1 MPDGPGGFTQG
12 STCPALLRIPV
23 CPAALRL
30 RSCHPL
36 RRRFPAA
43 SPRVASAIARS
54 YYPGGAQK
62 DRPRFGLF
70 PVRSPLL
77 GESLLFSLPT
87 GTKMFQF
94 PAFASVIDGWHAFS
108 MPGCPI
114 RISADQ
120 GSFAP
125 PRGFSQ
131 LITSFVACKSLGIH
145 RAPFLAFFSL
155 PPTPSQRKGGGSR
168 IY

>member
-1 MPDGPGGFTQG
+1 
-12 STCPALLRIPV
+12 
-23 CPAALRL
+23 
-30 RSCHPL
+30 
-36 RRRFPAA
+36 
-43 SPRVASAIARS
+43 
-54 YYPGGAQK
+54 
-62 DRPRFGLF
+62 
-70 PVRSPLL
+70 
-77 GESLLFSLPT
+77 
-87 GTKMFQF
+87 MFQF

-145 RAPFLAFFSL
+145 RAPFLAFLSFFHFNL
-155 PPTPSQRKGGGSR
+155 PQEGGGEAEYTESALLNCMLSFLSLVFVQ
-168 IY
+168 YVN